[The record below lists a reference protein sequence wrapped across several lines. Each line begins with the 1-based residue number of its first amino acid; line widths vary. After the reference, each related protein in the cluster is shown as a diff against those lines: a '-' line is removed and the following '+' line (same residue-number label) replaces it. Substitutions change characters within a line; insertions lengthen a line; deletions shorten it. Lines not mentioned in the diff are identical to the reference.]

1 MDNIKKDNTEQKILE
16 AAHTVFIRKGMD
28 GSRMQEIANEA
39 GINKALLHYY
49 FRTKQKL
56 FEAIFKQ
63 VLNKAFPG
71 IKEFLYSDIPIEI
84 KIGAFV
90 EKYMELLIQNPFIP
104 MFILKEI
111 NRDPESLAAVIK
123 NQGVNPHEVFASF
136 EKEMDKGNIRR
147 INPKDL
153 LVNMLALSIFPVAAK
168 PLMTVMFFDNN
179 EEDYK
184 SFLAERK
191 NTVKEF
197 ILNSIL
203 IK

>member
-1 MDNIKKDNTEQKILE
+1 MDAIKKDCTEQKILD
-16 AAHTVFIRKGMD
+16 AAHDVFIQKGMD

-63 VLNKAFPG
+63 VFKQVFPG
-71 IKEFLYSDIPIEI
+71 IKELLYADSPIEV
-84 KIGAFV
+84 KIGSFI
-90 EKYMELLIQNPFIP
+90 EKYMDLLLKNPYLP

-111 NRDPESLAAVIK
+111 NRDPEFLASVIK
-123 NQGVNPHEVFASF
+123 GQGVNPGEIFTVF
-136 EKEMDKGNIRR
+136 EQEMDKGNIRR
-147 INPKDL
+147 MNPKDL
-153 LVNMLALSIFPVAAK
+153 LINMLALSIFPVAGR
-168 PLMTVMFFDNN
+168 PLMTVMFFDGDT
-179 EEDYK
+179 EAYK
-184 SFLAERK
+184 KFLAERK